1 METIS
6 PRQALAAE
14 VHNLGISGYAAFSQ
28 RLCRFFSAVMPL
40 FLSGYAA
47 FFQRLCRFFI
57 QTIDT
62 KVLILAFQPQIFC
75 KMLSAVLP
83 LQVYI

>member
-14 VHNLGISGYAAFSQ
+14 VHNLGISGYAAFS
-28 RLCRFFSAVMPL
+28 
-40 FLSGYAA
+40 
-47 FFQRLCRFFI
+47 QRLCRFFI

>member
-40 FLSGYAA
+40 FLSGYSAI
-47 FFQRLCRFFI
+47 FQL
-57 QTIDT
+57 
-62 KVLILAFQPQIFC
+62 L
-75 KMLSAVLP
+75 
-83 LQVYI
+83 